1 MPLLQLENI
10 NTGYGQ
16 FQVVYDLSLQVNEN
30 EIVSVIGPNGSGKS
44 TILKTILGLLPV
56 WKGEII
62 WDGTSLNDTSTNQR
76 INQGITYSPQ
86 GNVVFDE
93 LTVQEN
99 LEIGGFLLAK
109 DIFFRQQDQ
118 VLELFPIL
126 KKRFHQLAG
135 TLSGGEQQMLA
146 LARALIPQPRI
157 LLLDEPS
164 LGLSPQL
171 IKASFKKL
179 IQINKEQH
187 ITMIIVE
194 QKVKEVLS
202 ISDRVY
208 GVKLGRV
215 AYEGDSKDLKKDQ
228 EELKTL
234 FL

>member
-1 MPLLQLENI
+1 LPLLELKNI

-16 FQVVYDLSLQVNEN
+16 FQVIYDLSLEVKEK
-30 EIVSVIGPNGSGKS
+30 EIVSIIGPNGSGKS
-44 TILKTILGLLPV
+44 TVLKTIMGLLPV
-56 WKGEII
+56 WKGEIV
-62 WDGTSLNDTSTNQR
+62 WDGTTLNGASTNQR
-76 INQGITYSPQ
+76 ISKGITYAPQ

-109 DIFFRQQDQ
+109 KVFFQQQDQ

-126 KKRFHQLAG
+126 KKRYNQLAG
-135 TLSGGEQQMLA
+135 TLSGGEQQMLS

-171 IKASFKKL
+171 IKASFDKL
-179 IQINKEQH
+179 VQINKEQK

-194 QKVKEVLS
+194 QKVQEVLS
-202 ISDRVY
+202 VSDRVY
-208 GVKLGRV
+208 GIKLGKV
-215 AYEGDSKDLKKDQ
+215 SYEGNSKDLKNDQ
-228 EELKTL
+228 GALKEL